1 LFFSDGKFLAITLL
15 SLFSQSKRVATIF
28 FLKLL
33 KGLMIYF
40 SFPHFG
46 WEQYDI
52 GVQAEPKC
60 CSKALTPF

>member
-1 LFFSDGKFLAITLL
+1 
-15 SLFSQSKRVATIF
+15 
-28 FLKLL
+28 L

-52 GVQAEPKC
+52 GSASRTEMLPQKR
-60 CSKALTPF
+60 